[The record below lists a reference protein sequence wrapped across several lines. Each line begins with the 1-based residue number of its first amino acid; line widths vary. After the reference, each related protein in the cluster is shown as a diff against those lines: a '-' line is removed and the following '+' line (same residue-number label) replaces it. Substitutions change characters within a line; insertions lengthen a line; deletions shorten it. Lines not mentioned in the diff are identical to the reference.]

1 MSLCGGNL
9 YGIADVFPQTSQI
22 TSGELLLFFFVN
34 DLFDVLGVAEIRA
47 LMSVLSKLTPR
58 CRIEDIFALTL
69 FYATIL
75 AQVSL
80 VYVFL

>member
-1 MSLCGGNL
+1 M
-9 YGIADVFPQTSQI
+9 SQI

-34 DLFDVLGVAEIRA
+34 NLFDVLGVAEMRA
-47 LMSVLSKLTPR
+47 LLSILSKMTSC

-75 AQVSL
+75 AEVSL
-80 VYVFL
+80 VCVFL